1 MVSKQHEK
9 RNLTRRKLID
19 KYMPTVRRI
28 VLQYNRKL
36 PPKIDIND
44 LVSAGVV
51 GLLRAM
57 EKFDPERG
65 VNFTSFANYHIKGSI
80 LDELRQWDHL
90 TRGERQMAKRMEM
103 TYLELEQKLKR
114 QPTDEEVAQAMQL
127 PLEKFYKHK
136 ALSRLGFL
144 SYEDHWDGKGAED
157 LLELIFHKELKL
169 ELTRAISRLPR
180 KEGVVI
186 DFYYFK
192 GKTLKAAAEFLK
204 VSEGRASQLHKQAM
218 ERLAKA
224 RRELEQVSRP
234 DR

>member
-1 MVSKQHEK
+1 MVSKQPEK

-19 KYMPTVRRI
+19 KYMPIVRRI

-36 PPKIDIND
+36 PPKIDIDD

-103 TYLELEQKLKR
+103 AYLELEQKLKR

-144 SYEDHWDGKGAED
+144 SYEDHWDGEGAED
-157 LLELIFHKELKL
+157 LLELIFRKELKL
-169 ELTRAISRLPR
+169 KLTRAISRLPR
-180 KEGVVI
+180 KERVVI

-192 GKTLKAAAEFLK
+192 EKTLKDAAEFLK

-218 ERLAKA
+218 ERLEKA
-224 RRELEQVSRP
+224 RQKLEQASRP
-234 DR
+234 DS

>member
-36 PPKIDIND
+36 PPKIDIDD

-65 VNFTSFANYHIKGSI
+65 VNFTSFANYHIRGSI

-103 TYLELEQKLKR
+103 TYLEREQKLKR

-144 SYEDHWDGKGAED
+144 SFEDHWDGEGAED

-169 ELTRAISRLPR
+169 KLAWAISRLPR

-218 ERLAKA
+218 ERLTKA
-224 RRELEQVSRP
+224 RQELEQVSRP
-234 DR
+234 DS

>member
-36 PPKIDIND
+36 PPKIDIDD

-57 EKFDPERG
+57 EKFDPEKG
-65 VNFTSFANYHIKGSI
+65 VNFVSFANYHIKGSI

-90 TRGERQMAKRMEM
+90 TRGERKMAKRMEM
-103 TYLELEQKLKR
+103 THLGLEQKLKR
-114 QPTDEEVAQAMQL
+114 QPTDEEVAQAMLL
-127 PLEKFYKHK
+127 PLEKFHKHK
-136 ALSRLGFL
+136 AFSRLGFL
-144 SYEDHWDGKGAED
+144 NYEDHWDGEGAED
-157 LLELIFHKELKL
+157 LLELILHKELKL
-169 ELTRAISRLPR
+169 KLTRAISRLPKNER
-180 KEGVVI
+180 VVI
-186 DFYYFK
+186 DFCYFK
-192 GKTLKAAAEFLK
+192 GKTMKAAAKFLD

-224 RRELEQVSRP
+224 RRKLEHVDRP
-234 DR
+234 GS

>member
-9 RNLTRRKLID
+9 RNFTRRKLID

-36 PPKIDIND
+36 PPKIDIDD
-44 LVSAGVV
+44 LVSAGIV

-57 EKFDPERG
+57 EKFDPKKG
-65 VNFTSFANYHIKGSI
+65 VNFASFANYHIKGSI

-90 TRGERQMAKRMEM
+90 TRGERKIAKSMEM
-103 TYLELEQKLKR
+103 IYLDLEQKLNR

-127 PLEKFYKHK
+127 PLEKFYKQK

-144 SYEDHWDGKGAED
+144 SYEDHWDGEGGED
-157 LLELIFHKELKL
+157 LLELIVHKELKL
-169 ELTRAISRLPR
+169 KLTRAISRLPKNER
-180 KEGVVI
+180 VVI
-186 DFYYFK
+186 DFCYFK
-192 GKTLKAAAEFLK
+192 GKPMKAAAKFLE

-224 RRELEQVSRP
+224 RRELKQFDWP
-234 DR
+234 DS

>member
-19 KYMPTVRRI
+19 KYMPIVRRI

-36 PPKIDIND
+36 PPKIDIDD
-44 LVSAGVV
+44 LVSAGIV

-57 EKFDPERG
+57 EKFDPEKG

-90 TRGERQMAKRMEM
+90 TRGERKIAKSMEM
-103 TYLELEQKLKR
+103 TYLDLEKKLNR
-114 QPTDEEVAQAMQL
+114 QPTDEEAAQAMQL

-136 ALSRLGFL
+136 VLARLGFL
-144 SYEDHWDGKGAED
+144 SYEDHWDGEGAED
-157 LLELIFHKELKL
+157 LLELICHKELKL
-169 ELTRAISRLPR
+169 KLTKAVSRLPQNER
-180 KEGVVI
+180 VVI
-186 DFYYFK
+186 DFFYFK
-192 GKTLKAAAEFLK
+192 GKTMKAAAKFLE

-224 RRELEQVSRP
+224 RRKLKLADRP
-234 DR
+234 DS

>member
-1 MVSKQHEK
+1 MVSKQPEK

-19 KYMPTVRRI
+19 KYMPIVRRI

-36 PPKIDIND
+36 PPKIDIDD

-65 VNFTSFANYHIKGSI
+65 VNFTSFANYHIRGSI

-144 SYEDHWDGKGAED
+144 SYEDHWDGEGAED
-157 LLELIFHKELKL
+157 LLELIFRKELKL
-169 ELTRAISRLPR
+169 KLTRAISRLPR
-180 KEGVVI
+180 KERVVI

-192 GKTLKAAAEFLK
+192 EKTLKDAAEFLK

-218 ERLAKA
+218 ERLEKA
-224 RRELEQVSRP
+224 RQKLEQASRP
-234 DR
+234 DS

>member
-1 MVSKQHEK
+1 MVSKQPEK

-19 KYMPTVRRI
+19 KYMPIVRRI

-36 PPKIDIND
+36 PPKIDIDD

-103 TYLELEQKLKR
+103 AYLELEQKLKR

-144 SYEDHWDGKGAED
+144 SYEDHWDGEGAED
-157 LLELIFHKELKL
+157 LLELIFRKELKL
-169 ELTRAISRLPR
+169 KLTRAISRLPR
-180 KEGVVI
+180 KERVVI

-192 GKTLKAAAEFLK
+192 EKTLKDAAEFLK

-224 RRELEQVSRP
+224 RQELEQVSRP
-234 DR
+234 DS

>member
-36 PPKIDIND
+36 PPKIDIDD

-65 VNFTSFANYHIKGSI
+65 VNFTSFANYHIRGSI

-103 TYLELEQKLKR
+103 AYLELEQKLKR

-144 SYEDHWDGKGAED
+144 SYEDHWDGEGAED
-157 LLELIFHKELKL
+157 LLELIFRKELKL
-169 ELTRAISRLPR
+169 KLTRAISRLPR
-180 KEGVVI
+180 KERVVI

-192 GKTLKAAAEFLK
+192 EKTLKDAAEFLK

-218 ERLAKA
+218 ERLEKA
-224 RRELEQVSRP
+224 RQKLEQASRP
-234 DR
+234 DS

>member
-36 PPKIDIND
+36 PPKIDIDD
-44 LVSAGVV
+44 LVSAGVM

-65 VNFTSFANYHIKGSI
+65 VNFTSFASYHIKGSI

-103 TYLELEQKLKR
+103 TYLEREQKLKR

-144 SYEDHWDGKGAED
+144 SFEDHWDGEGAED

-169 ELTRAISRLPR
+169 KLAWAISRLPR

-218 ERLAKA
+218 ERLTKA
-224 RRELEQVSRP
+224 RQELEQVSRP
-234 DR
+234 DS

>member
-1 MVSKQHEK
+1 MLSKQHEK

-36 PPKIDIND
+36 PPKIDIDD
-44 LVSAGVV
+44 LVSAGIV

-65 VNFTSFANYHIKGSI
+65 VNFTSFANYYIKGSI

-90 TRGERQMAKRMEM
+90 TRGERQMSKKMEM

-136 ALSRLGFL
+136 TLSKLGFL
-144 SYEDHWDGKGAED
+144 SFEDHWDGEGAED

-169 ELTRAISRLPR
+169 KLTRAISRLPKNER
-180 KEGVVI
+180 VVI
-186 DFYYFK
+186 DFCYFK
-192 GKTLKAAAEFLK
+192 GKTMKTAAKFLE

-218 ERLAKA
+218 ARLVKA
-224 RRELEQVSRP
+224 RRELEQVDRP
-234 DR
+234 DS

>member
-36 PPKIDIND
+36 PPKIDIDD

-57 EKFDPERG
+57 EKFDPEKG
-65 VNFTSFANYHIKGSI
+65 VNFASFANYHIKGSI

-90 TRGERQMAKRMEM
+90 TRGERQMSKRMEM

-114 QPTDEEVAQAMQL
+114 QPTDEEVAQAMHL
-127 PLEKFYKHK
+127 PLEKFNKHR

-144 SYEDHWDGKGAED
+144 SYEDHWDGEGAED
-157 LLELIFHKELKL
+157 LLELIFNKELKL
-169 ELTRAISRLPR
+169 KLTWAISRLPR

-218 ERLAKA
+218 ERLAKT
-224 RRELEQVSRP
+224 RQELEQVSRP
-234 DR
+234 DS